1 MVKFIT
7 ASLIVIMGI
16 HSAWC
21 QVEPKEPKEPK
32 EPLGLALENFKYP
45 FPVQYIKLHI
55 QGQDVSMAY
64 MDIKPVANENGKTV
78 LFLHGKNFFGAY
90 WEKSIR
96 FMAALGYRVIV
107 PDQVGFGK
115 SSKASIVYSFQ
126 LLAEQTKNLLDSLSI
141 QTVAVVG
148 HSMGGMLATRFTLM
162 YPARVSHL
170 ILENPIG
177 LEDYKVKVPYS
188 SIENEYQK
196 ELARTEAGIRKY
208 HETYYVVW
216 KQEYEQY
223 VQVQYRWTLSAEYN
237 RLAWVNALTS
247 HMIYTQP
254 VVYEFANIKRPTLL
268 IIGQADRTSIG
279 KDALSEEERKT
290 VGQYPALGRKIA
302 ESITGAHLIEFENV
316 GHIPHLEN
324 TERFNQALKDFIA
337 Q

>member
-21 QVEPKEPKEPK
+21 QVEPKEPK

-188 SIENEYQK
+188 SIEKEYQK
-196 ELARTEAGIRKY
+196 ELARTEASIRKY

-216 KQEYEQY
+216 KQEYEPY

-290 VGQYPALGRKIA
+290 VGQYPTLGRKIA